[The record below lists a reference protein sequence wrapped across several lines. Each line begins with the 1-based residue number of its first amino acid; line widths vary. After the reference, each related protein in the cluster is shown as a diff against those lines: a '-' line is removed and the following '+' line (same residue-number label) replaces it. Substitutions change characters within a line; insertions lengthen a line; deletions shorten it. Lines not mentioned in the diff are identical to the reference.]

1 MLRSAFLLLAVLSS
15 AALAKR
21 QSMTSLKRRAVGGG
35 DDPKLD
41 PPLSERSKEDAESE
55 MSLLTDFAFDML
67 QPGVYGNGF
76 ANEVGRSIRTDVDRR
91 C

>member
-21 QSMTSLKRRAVGGG
+21 PSMTSLVKRRAVGGG

-41 PPLSERSKEDAESE
+41 PPLSERSKEEAESE

-67 QPGVYGNGF
+67 QPGVYGNFF
-76 ANEVGRSIRTDVDRR
+76 ANEVG
-91 C
+91 